1 MKISFDKYQGCGNDF
16 IIINNLSN
24 TFPNTSNDLIK
35 NLCDRNFGI
44 GSDGLILINESKKEP
59 FEMVYYNADGN
70 LSSMCGNGGRC
81 AIHFCYQKN
90 IIKKKSNFLAFDGIH
105 NGEIFDDYIKISMQN
120 VEGYELIN
128 DDIFI
133 DSGSPHLV
141 KILKNIS
148 DIDIL
153 RTSRD
158 IQKSEEFKSEGV
170 NVNYVKFVDYE
181 TVQIRTYERGVE
193 DETLSCGTGAV
204 AAALSFSILSNS
216 DLEKVSV
223 KTQGGD
229 LFVEFKNDNNNFY
242 DIYLSGKVKKVF
254 SGEIDYEKN

>member
-24 TFPNTSNDLIK
+24 TFPNTSNYLIK

-44 GSDGLILINESKKEP
+44 GSDGLILINKSKKES

-90 IIKKKSNFLAFDGIH
+90 IINKKSNFLAFDGIH
-105 NGEIFDDYIKISMQN
+105 HGEVFDDYIKISMQN
-120 VEGYELIN
+120 VEGHELIN

-148 DIDIL
+148 EIDIL

-158 IQKSEEFKSEGV
+158 IQKSKEFKSEGV

-181 TVQIRTYERGVE
+181 TIQIRTYERGVE

-204 AAALSFSILSNS
+204 AAALSFFILSNS

>member
-1 MKISFDKYQGCGNDF
+1 
-16 IIINNLSN
+16 
-24 TFPNTSNDLIK
+24 
-35 NLCDRNFGI
+35 
-44 GSDGLILINESKKEP
+44 
-59 FEMVYYNADGN
+59 
-70 LSSMCGNGGRC
+70 
-81 AIHFCYQKN
+81 
-90 IIKKKSNFLAFDGIH
+90 
-105 NGEIFDDYIKISMQN
+105 MQN
-120 VEGYELIN
+120 IEGYELIN

-148 DIDIL
+148 EIDIL

-158 IQKSEEFKSEGV
+158 IQKSKEFKSEGV

-216 DLEKVSV
+216 ELEKVSV

>member
-44 GSDGLILINESKKEP
+44 GSDGLILINKSKKES

-90 IIKKKSNFLAFDGIH
+90 IINKKSNFLAFDGIH
-105 NGEIFDDYIKISMQN
+105 HGEVFDDYIKISMQN
-120 VEGYELIN
+120 VEGHELIN

-148 DIDIL
+148 EIDIL

-158 IQKSEEFKSEGV
+158 IQKSKEFKSEGV

-181 TVQIRTYERGVE
+181 TIQIRTYERGVE

-204 AAALSFSILSNS
+204 AAALSFFILSNS

>member
-24 TFPNTSNDLIK
+24 TFPNISVDLIK

-44 GSDGLILINESKKEP
+44 GADGLILINESKKEP

-70 LSSMCGNGGRC
+70 VSSMCGNGGRC
-81 AIHFCYQKN
+81 AIHYCNQKS
-90 IIKKKSNFLAFDGIH
+90 IIKNKSNFLAFDGLH
-105 NGEIFDDYIKISMQN
+105 FGEVFDDYIKISMQN
-120 VEGYELIN
+120 VEGYKLIN

-148 DIDIL
+148 EINIL
-153 RTSRD
+153 KTSRD
-158 IQKSEEFKSEGV
+158 IQKLQEFKFEGV
-170 NVNYVKFVDYE
+170 NVNYVTIVDNE
-181 TVQIRTYERGVE
+181 TIQIRTYERGVE

-204 AAALSFSILSNS
+204 AAALSFCILSNPN
-216 DLEKVSV
+216 LEKVSV
-223 KTQGGD
+223 KTRGGD
-229 LFVEFKNDNNNFY
+229 LFVDFKNEKNNFY